1 MTQLFINIK
10 ELIQVRETTIEKV
23 SGKEMGRLPTL
34 KNAYLRVEDD
44 LIVDFGLMETL
55 QKKTAD
61 KRLII

>member
-55 QKKTAD
+55 QKKNS
-61 KRLII
+61 R